1 LDFQAIFFNYS
12 VTTLF
17 QLPTQENKTIVD
29 ELAIP
34 ITATKFAQLNHII
47 DGRNQT
53 GSISRCMLKF
63 KKYKE
68 HIRKGWSSLFET
80 LIDLTCSN
88 CCSHWRN

>member
-34 ITATKFAQLNHII
+34 ITAAKFAQLNHII
-47 DGRNQT
+47 VYTRSMQMEEAEIKQGV
-53 GSISRCMLKF
+53 
-63 KKYKE
+63 
-68 HIRKGWSSLFET
+68 
-80 LIDLTCSN
+80 
-88 CCSHWRN
+88 SHAAC